1 METALKQYT
10 RRDKL
15 SLRETV
21 VLALFSAL
29 FIVSKEV
36 LAALPNIEI
45 VTLLIILLTHHLGI
59 KALLSVYT
67 FVVAQMLIYP
77 VDIIWGVAYL
87 YVWALLVLAV
97 CAVRRYGNAVIY
109 TVIAGI
115 FGILFGVLCSI
126 PAFFVG
132 GFGYGVSYIISGLS
146 FDAVHAVGNIA
157 TTALL
162 FYPLDKAM
170 KKVLK

>member
-1 METALKQYT
+1 M
-10 RRDKL
+10 
-15 SLRETV
+15 
-21 VLALFSAL
+21 
-29 FIVSKEV
+29 
-36 LAALPNIEI
+36 
-45 VTLLIILLTHHLGI
+45 
-59 KALLSVYT
+59 
-67 FVVAQMLIYP
+67 
-77 VDIIWGVAYL
+77 
-87 YVWALLVLAV
+87 WALLVLAV

-146 FDAVHAVGNIA
+146 FDVVHAVGNIA
-157 TTALL
+157 TVALL

-170 KKVLK
+170 QKVLK